1 MNQNVAAAYSA
12 SALSRPSFVTRR
24 KKQLRSPVFWADN
37 VRTMADEG
45 VDTFVEVGP
54 GHVLARMVKR
64 ISDHL
69 TAVSL
74 DDAEVAPIP
83 ISVLPPEPAR

>member
-1 MNQNVAAAYSA
+1 MRNAAE
-12 SALSRPSFVTRR
+12 
-24 KKQLRSPVFWADN
+24 
-37 VRTMADEG
+37 VRQG

-64 ISDHL
+64 ISDRV

-74 DDAEVAPIP
+74 DDAEVEPIP
-83 ISVLPPEPAR
+83 ISALPPEPAR

>member
-1 MNQNVAAAYSA
+1 M
-12 SALSRPSFVTRR
+12 
-24 KKQLRSPVFWADN
+24 FWSEN
-37 VRTMADEG
+37 VRQMRAQG

-64 ISDHL
+64 ISDRV

-74 DDAEVAPIP
+74 DDAVVEPIP
-83 ISVLPPEPAR
+83 ISALPPEPAH